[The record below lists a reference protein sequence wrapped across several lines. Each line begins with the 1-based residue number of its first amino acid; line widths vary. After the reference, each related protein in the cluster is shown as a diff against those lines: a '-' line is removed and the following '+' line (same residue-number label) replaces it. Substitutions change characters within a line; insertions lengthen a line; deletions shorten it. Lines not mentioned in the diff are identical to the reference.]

1 MVCSLVRFHA
11 SILAAGAALF
21 AVASFADV
29 RGQGV
34 GADPAKFAASV
45 EKGIAYLAQ
54 NGQAEDGSFSRQ
66 VGSGPS
72 SLAIAAMLRHGR
84 PAQDPSVAKGL
95 DYLAGLAQEDGGIYA
110 PKAFTKNYET
120 CAAIMTF
127 TSNDETAKKYAKQIE
142 NAEKYLRGVQID
154 EGENVERDDYSYGGT
169 GYGGSTRPDLS
180 NTAFML
186 DALKATGAGEDDEA
200 IQKALVFVSRCQNLE
215 SQYNTT
221 PYAAKVNDGGFY
233 YTPVLESRDSERT
246 TADGGLASYGAMSY
260 AGFKSMLYAGVD
272 KDDPRVKAATE
283 WIRKHYSVTEHPGQG
298 NAGLY
303 YYYHT
308 FAKALDAL
316 GQDYLV
322 DADGVKHDWRKEL
335 AEELIKRQQPDGSW
349 ANENQ
354 RFMEGDANL
363 ATSFALLALDYCR
376 PKEAA
381 GE

>member
-1 MVCSLVRFHA
+1 MVRLTFRSCA
-11 SILAAGAALF
+11 SF
-21 AVASFADV
+21 AVACAL
-29 RGQGV
+29 
-34 GADPAKFAASV
+34 PFAASLSAQEAVGPDQAAYTTAV

-54 NGQAEDGSFSRQ
+54 SGQADDGSFSKQ

-72 SLAIAAMLRHGR
+72 SLAVTAMLRHGR

-95 DYLAGLAQEDGGIYA
+95 DYLASLAQEDGGIYA

-120 CAAIMTF
+120 CAAIMCF
-127 TSNDETAKKYAKQIE
+127 NASEETAKKYAEQVKKADAYI
-142 NAEKYLRGVQID
+142 RGAQID
-154 EGENVERDDYSYGGT
+154 EGENVERDDYSYGGS

-186 DALKATGAGEDDEA
+186 DALKSSGAAADDEA
-200 IQKALVFVSRCQNLE
+200 IQKAMVFVSRCQNLE

-221 PYAAKVNDGGFY
+221 PFAAKVNDGGFY
-233 YTPVLESRDSERT
+233 YTPVLDSRGSDREN
-246 TADGGLASYGAMSY
+246 AAGGLDSYGAMSY

-272 KDDPRVKAATE
+272 KDDPRVKAATA
-283 WIRKHYSVTEHPGQG
+283 WIAKHYSVTEHPGKG
-298 NAGLY
+298 SAGLF

-308 FAKALDAL
+308 FAKALDAT
-316 GQDYLV
+316 GQDLLT

-349 ANENQ
+349 ANQNGQ
-354 RFMEGDANL
+354 FMESDANL

-376 PKEAA
+376 PKPAA
-381 GE
+381 PASE